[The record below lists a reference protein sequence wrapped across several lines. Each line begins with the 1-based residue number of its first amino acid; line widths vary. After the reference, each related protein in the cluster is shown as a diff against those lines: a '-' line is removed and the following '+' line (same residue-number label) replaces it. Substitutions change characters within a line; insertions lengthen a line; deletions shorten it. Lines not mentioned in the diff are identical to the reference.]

1 MYTVTPSGAADS
13 NYSISFVTTTFSIT
27 KAPLTVTATSGISKV
42 YGAIDPAL
50 TYTITGFVSG
60 NEEGDLDTGVSI
72 SRVSG
77 ENAGMYT
84 VTPSGAA
91 DSNYSIS
98 FVTTTFSITK
108 APLTVTATSGISKV
122 YGAIDP
128 ALTYT
133 ITGFVSGNEEGD
145 LDTGVSI
152 SRVSGEN
159 AGMYTV
165 TPSGAADSNYSIS
178 FVTTT
183 FSITKAPLTVTATS
197 GISKVYGAID
207 PALTYTI
214 TGFVSGN
221 EEGDLDTGVSISRV
235 SGENA
240 GMYTVT
246 PSGAADANYSISF
259 VTTTFSI
266 TIAPLTVTATSGI
279 SKVYG
284 AIDPALTYTITGF
297 VSGNEEGD
305 LDTGVSISRV
315 SGENAGMYTVTPS
328 GAADSNY
335 SISFVTTTFSITKAP
350 LTVTGL
356 EGDDK
361 VYDGTTE
368 ATASG
373 TPGLSGILS
382 NDVVVL
388 EGSPVFTFE
397 SAELGTDITITTT
410 GYTISGVDSV
420 NYNLTQPIISADIT
434 AALSLDDNSLIDLV
448 KIYPNP
454 VMSELYIKTNS
465 IQLEQVVVYDV
476 LGKVI
481 INTKLNLDKID
492 VSTLVLGMYI
502 LKIKTN
508 QGTVVRRVIKK

>member
-13 NYSISFVTTTFSIT
+13 NYSISFVTTTFSI
-27 KAPLTVTATSGISKV
+27 AP
-42 YGAIDPAL
+42 
-50 TYTITGFVSG
+50 
-60 NEEGDLDTGVSI
+60 
-72 SRVSG
+72 
-77 ENAGMYT
+77 AG
-84 VTPSGAA
+84 
-91 DSNYSIS
+91 
-98 FVTTTFSITK
+98 
-108 APLTVTATSGISKV
+108 
-122 YGAIDP
+122 
-128 ALTYT
+128 
-133 ITGFVSGNEEGD
+133 
-145 LDTGVSI
+145 
-152 SRVSGEN
+152 
-159 AGMYTV
+159 
-165 TPSGAADSNYSIS
+165 
-178 FVTTT
+178 
-183 FSITKAPLTVTATS
+183 
-197 GISKVYGAID
+197 
-207 PALTYTI
+207 
-214 TGFVSGN
+214 
-221 EEGDLDTGVSISRV
+221 
-235 SGENA
+235 
-240 GMYTVT
+240 
-246 PSGAADANYSISF
+246 
-259 VTTTFSI
+259 
-266 TIAPLTVTATSGI
+266 
-279 SKVYG
+279 
-284 AIDPALTYTITGF
+284 
-297 VSGNEEGD
+297 
-305 LDTGVSISRV
+305 
-315 SGENAGMYTVTPS
+315 
-328 GAADSNY
+328 
-335 SISFVTTTFSITKAP
+335 

-420 NYNLTQPIISADIT
+420 NYNLTQPIISADIKAT
-434 AALSLDDNSLIDLV
+434 LSLDDNSLIDLV
-448 KIYPNP
+448 KIHPNP

>member
-1 MYTVTPSGAADS
+1 MAQPIRPLAYTITGFVSGDVEGDLDTGVSISRVSGENVGMYTVTPSGAADS

-27 KAPLTVTATSGISKV
+27 RAPLTVTATSGISKV

-235 SGENA
+235 SGENV

-266 TIAPLTVTATSGI
+266 T
-279 SKVYG
+279 KH
-284 AIDPALTYTITGF
+284 
-297 VSGNEEGD
+297 
-305 LDTGVSISRV
+305 R
-315 SGENAGMYTVTPS
+315 
-328 GAADSNY
+328 
-335 SISFVTTTFSITKAP
+335 
-350 LTVTGL
+350 
-356 EGDDK
+356 
-361 VYDGTTE
+361 
-368 ATASG
+368 
-373 TPGLSGILS
+373 
-382 NDVVVL
+382 
-388 EGSPVFTFE
+388 
-397 SAELGTDITITTT
+397 
-410 GYTISGVDSV
+410 
-420 NYNLTQPIISADIT
+420 
-434 AALSLDDNSLIDLV
+434 
-448 KIYPNP
+448 
-454 VMSELYIKTNS
+454 
-465 IQLEQVVVYDV
+465 
-476 LGKVI
+476 
-481 INTKLNLDKID
+481 
-492 VSTLVLGMYI
+492 
-502 LKIKTN
+502 
-508 QGTVVRRVIKK
+508 